1 MKARRTRAQDKSKTQ
16 DESAKDLA
24 EQQIE
29 YPRIIKAAEQRL
41 QRLEALLRT
50 ASGDR
55 RMGKLQQSVDA
66 ERQQIAE
73 LKAVSAKSRRR
84 SRATQ
89 YVQSKTEDPEQKT
102 EATEDLLD
110 KLKKFK
116 Q

>member
-1 MKARRTRAQDKSKTQ
+1 MKERRTRTQ

-29 YPRIIKAAEQRL
+29 SQRMIKAAEQRL
-41 QRLEALLRT
+41 QRLESLLRT
-50 ASGDR
+50 ASRDQ
-55 RMGKLQQSVDA
+55 RMGTHQRKLQQSVDA

-73 LKAVSAKSRRR
+73 LKAVSVKSRRR
-84 SRATQ
+84 SSATQ
-89 YVQSKTEDPEQKT
+89 YVQSKAEDPEQKT
-102 EATEDLLD
+102 EATENLLD